1 MGIFVTIDI
10 NCHIVL
16 ILLKL
21 RAFSQL
27 FNKHR
32 FCAFFSCAFTKCI
45 LKRGYFC

>member
-27 FNKHR
+27 FNKHID
-32 FCAFFSCAFTKCI
+32 FVPFFHALLQSV
-45 LKRGYFC
+45 Y